1 MTTVITC
8 NAPGETEA
16 LRRPEERRIR
26 IRVFSW
32 GLVKHPMGD
41 FTVDRE
47 FYSQMRAS
55 FEAIPKAPPI
65 LRQHQEDGFLY
76 GKITDIGADDLGIYA
91 DAELSDEAYGWWLAG
106 RIADWSPGLIVETTN
121 KHTGE
126 KMQNVL
132 RELSFVSKGHLD
144 NVENKSPA
152 YSLSEYLGDT
162 PEEGEMA
169 EEQETQMEEG
179 VDVEGIA
186 ELRGDFEEFKVE
198 VKGMLQAIQE
208 FIAAQKGDDDDDG
221 DSADVPAAEVEDID
235 MEEDDKY
242 SMADKALAKRLA
254 TAEAKIKAAE
264 DRAAR
269 AEAATKLEGLEM
281 SDKER
286 GVYLQL
292 ACDNP
297 EAFKATV
304 GALKSTLKRMSDATP
319 KGQPSGYTAF
329 LSEAGRQGNVE
340 AGNALRLKAL
350 EVVKASKKAGASRLI
365 AMKDAAK
372 GLKIN
377 MGDAQQASVVTDV
390 LNEIYG

>member
-8 NAPGETEA
+8 NAPGQTEA
-16 LRRPEERRIR
+16 LRRPEDRRIR

-47 FYSQMRAS
+47 FYQQMRAS

-76 GKITDIGADDLGIYA
+76 GKIMDIGADDVGIYA

-126 KMQNVL
+126 KMLNVL

-152 YSLSEYLGDT
+152 YSLAEYLGDT
-162 PEEGEMA
+162 PEEGEMI
-169 EEQETQMEEG
+169 EEEKEMQG
-179 VDVEGIA
+179 GVVDVEALA
-186 ELRGDFEEFKVE
+186 ELRGDFEEFKAE
-198 VKGMLQAIQE
+198 VKAGLAGIQE
-208 FIAAQKGDDDDDG
+208 FIAGLKGEEPEG
-221 DSADVPAAEVEDID
+221 EMADVDPAAVEDID

-269 AEAATKLEGLEM
+269 AEAATKLEGLTM

-286 GVYLQL
+286 GNLLQL
-292 ACDNP
+292 ACDKP
-297 EAFKATV
+297 EAFTAAVGAIKATV
-304 GALKSTLKRMSDATP
+304 KQMADQTP
-319 KGQPSGYTAF
+319 KPKEVGGYSQYF
-329 LSEAGRQGNVE
+329 NEAGNVGNVE
-340 AGNALRLKAL
+340 AGNALRIKVA
-350 EVVKASKKAGASRLI
+350 EAVKASKKAGASRLI

-372 GLKIN
+372 GARIN
-377 MGDAQQASVVTDV
+377 LSDEGQSAILSDV

>member
-8 NAPGETEA
+8 AAVGDVETLSPEQ
-16 LRRPEERRIR
+16 RRVR
-26 IRVFSW
+26 IRVFNW
-32 GLVKHPMGD
+32 GTVKHPDGD
-41 FTVDRE
+41 IVVDRAFFE
-47 FYSQMRAS
+47 EMRES
-55 FEAIPKAPPI
+55 FDHIGKPPPI
-65 LRQHQEDGFLY
+65 LRQHQEDGFMY
-76 GKITDIGADDLGIYA
+76 GKILGLGADSVGIYA
-91 DAELSDEAYGWWLAG
+91 DTELSVESYAWYLAG
-106 RIADWSPGLIVETTN
+106 RIADWSPGLIVET
-121 KHTGE
+121 KSKRTGQ
-126 KMQNVL
+126 KLKNVL
-132 RELSFVSKGHLD
+132 RELSFVSKGFLED
-144 NVENKSPA
+144 VENPSPA
-152 YSLSEYLGDT
+152 YSLSDYLGDT
-162 PEEGEMA
+162 PEEGKMVEEEKEMQDGA
-169 EEQETQMEEG
+169 
-179 VDVEGIA
+179 DVEALA
-186 ELRGDFEEFKVE
+186 ELRGDFEEFKAE
-198 VKGMLQAIQE
+198 VKAMMQAVQE
-208 FIAAQKGDDDDDG
+208 FMAAQKGEEPDG
-221 DSADVPAAEVEDID
+221 DMADVDPAAVEDVD

-254 TAEAKIKAAE
+254 AAEAKIKAAE

-269 AEAATKLEGLEM
+269 AEASTKLEGLEM

-340 AGNALRLKAL
+340 AGNNLRLKAL